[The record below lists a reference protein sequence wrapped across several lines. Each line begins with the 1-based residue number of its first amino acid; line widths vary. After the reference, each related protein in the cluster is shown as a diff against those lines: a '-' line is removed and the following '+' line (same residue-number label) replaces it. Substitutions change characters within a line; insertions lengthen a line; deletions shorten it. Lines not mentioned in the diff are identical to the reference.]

1 MADNLAWLDNLIAN
15 DKPAVK
21 DTNIAGTNEATKP
34 AIAQPAVTKPAEV
47 TAPKSSDVA
56 APKSSD
62 SKLDWLDNLIANDT
76 KVQQTPATT
85 NTAPTTKQ
93 PEVNL
98 DGMTEAP
105 PPPGGYKDPNA
116 PQPKKEKTFF
126 ESARDFVANASDV
139 FAYPVKKFSNDPVKF
154 ISDGVAGVADVAMD
168 LPATAKYLADI
179 YLANVG
185 MPTAAIVNNL
195 LSKTGLVD
203 DHSKEIKE
211 DIKTIQAN
219 IKKYDERHD
228 TLGKYGNADAIENII
243 LISIPLMRSYKSAIA
258 LEATLGAVTGIKEN
272 ALDPNHKGPITDS
285 MYVDAALGGAVGAI
299 GTFAINRLAAKL
311 GENAIPKGMDKDVF
325 NWMLSKKLS
334 PEQAADILKDVPKNE
349 QAYRAAMALGDT
361 GKGVMKQAVYSDNL
375 SNQLNILARE
385 RANDIAK
392 VGNTLN
398 ADEHLAVAGENFKKI
413 SELINTYD
421 LPMDMTET
429 FKGIK
434 NIRDV
439 NGITASP
446 AINELNAIRNQW
458 TTNGKDVQLADVL
471 EVRKKVNALIRDAD
485 GADKSTLNEVKTA
498 IDKTIDG
505 SSKVPDTVKN
515 ALNKANLDYATAVKN
530 KELAEIVN
538 KNIDSHGLM
547 DYKKYMK
554 DLEESGIKTEQAK
567 ATAKLAE
574 EYAEKYKNDKMFIGS
589 KGSDRWRSV
598 MGLLGLASTYAQQA
612 VIRWG
617 EYGLNNKVQ
626 AKVTKYL
633 KNSKT
638 MYEALS
644 KITTDYKIPEEIRTK
659 FEAEMHKID
668 KSELGPIEKGIA
680 RQGLAKAKAEGEN
693 LSKELER
700 IKLQVNKANTEV
712 LSKELALERAQQRNI
727 TGKALKLLE
736 QKLENSKDA
745 HAILYKDL
753 LRIEDRIGKNA
764 DTQANYRKLSE

>member
-1 MADNLAWLDNLIAN
+1 MADNLA
-15 DKPAVK
+15 
-21 DTNIAGTNEATKP
+21 
-34 AIAQPAVTKPAEV
+34 
-47 TAPKSSDVA
+47 
-56 APKSSD
+56 
-62 SKLDWLDNLIANDT
+62 WLDNLIANDT

-126 ESARDFVANASDV
+126 EGVRDFVAGASDV
-139 FAYPVKKFSNDPVKF
+139 FAYPVKKFSQDPVKF
-154 ISDGVAGVADVAMD
+154 VSDGISGAADVAMD
-168 LPATAKYLADI
+168 LPATAKYVANI
-179 YLANVG
+179 YQANIG

-219 IKKYDERHD
+219 IKKYDERHN
-228 TLGKYGNADAIENII
+228 TLGKYGNADAVENI
-243 LISIPLMRSYKSAIA
+243 LLTSIPLMRSYKSAIA
-258 LEATLGAVTGIKEN
+258 LEATLGAMMGVKEN

-311 GENAIPKGMDKDVF
+311 GENAIPEGMDKDVF

-361 GKGVMKQAVYSDNL
+361 GKGVMKQAAYSDNL
-375 SNQLNILARE
+375 SNQLNMLARE

-398 ADEHLAVAGENFKKI
+398 ADEHLAVAGKNFDEI
-413 SELINTYD
+413 SKLINTYD
-421 LPMDMTET
+421 LPINMKET
-429 FKGIK
+429 FKGIR
-434 NIRDV
+434 NIADV
-439 NGITASP
+439 KGETASP
-446 AINELNAIRNQW
+446 AMNELARIRKQW
-458 TTNGKDVQLADVL
+458 TENGEDVQLADVL
-471 EVRKKVNALIRDAD
+471 EVRKKVNALMRDAD
-485 GADKSTLNEVKTA
+485 GADKVKLNEVKDA
-498 IDKTIDG
+498 IDNTIA
-505 SSKVPDTVKN
+505 SSKVPEAVKN
-515 ALNKANLDYATAVKN
+515 AFNKANLDYATAVKN

-554 DLEESGIKTEQAK
+554 DLEESGIKTEQAR

-574 EYAEKYKNDKMFIGS
+574 EYANKYKNDKMFIGS

-644 KITTDYKIPEEIRTK
+644 KITTDYKIPEEIRGK
-659 FEAEMHKID
+659 FEAEMLKID
-668 KSELGPIEKGIA
+668 KSELSPIEKGIA
-680 RQGLAKAKAEGEN
+680 RQDLAKAKIEGEN
-693 LSKELER
+693 LSRELEKINLR
-700 IKLQVNKANTEV
+700 VNKAKTQV
-712 LSKELALERAQQRNI
+712 LSDKIALDNAKVKNVTDDRLELLKQR
-727 TGKALKLLE
+727 LK
-736 QKLENSKDA
+736 NSEDA
-745 HAILYKDL
+745 YNMLYKDR
-753 LRIEDRIGKNA
+753 LRIESRIGKNA

>member
-15 DKPAVK
+15 DKPSVK

-34 AIAQPAVTKPAEV
+34 AIAQPAVTKPAATTNNE
-47 TAPKSSDVA
+47 VA
-56 APKSSD
+56 APKSND
-62 SKLDWLDNLIANDT
+62 SQLGWLDNLIANDT
-76 KVQQTPATT
+76 KVQQTPD
-85 NTAPTTKQ
+85 TAPTTKQ

-126 ESARDFVANASDV
+126 EGVRDFVAGASDV
-139 FAYPVKKFSNDPVKF
+139 FAYPVKKFSQDPVKF
-154 ISDGVAGVADVAMD
+154 VSDGIAGAADVAMD
-168 LPATAKYLADI
+168 LPATARYVADI
-179 YLANVG
+179 YQANIG

-203 DHSKEIKE
+203 DHSKEIKD

-219 IKKYDERHD
+219 IKKYDERHN
-228 TLGKYGNADAIENII
+228 TLGKYGNADAVENI
-243 LISIPLMRSYKSAIA
+243 LLTSIPLMRSYKSAIA
-258 LEATLGAVTGIKEN
+258 LEATLGAMMGVKEN

-285 MYVDAALGGAVGAI
+285 MYVDAAVGGAVGAM

-311 GENAIPKGMDKDVF
+311 GENAIPEGMDKDVF
-325 NWMLSKKLS
+325 NWMLSKKLT

-361 GKGVMKQAVYSDNL
+361 GKGVLKQAVHSDNL
-375 SNQLNILARE
+375 SNQLNMLARE

-421 LPMDMTET
+421 LPIDMTET

-644 KITTDYKIPEEIRTK
+644 KITTDYKIPEEIRGK
-659 FEAEMHKID
+659 FEAEMLKID
-668 KSELGPIEKGIA
+668 KSELSPIEKGIA
-680 RQGLAKAKAEGEN
+680 RQDLAKAKSEGEN
-693 LSKELER
+693 LSRELER
-700 IKLQVNKANTEV
+700 INLRVNKAKTQV
-712 LSKELALERAQQRNI
+712 LSDKIALDDAKDKGVTGPRLEL
-727 TGKALKLLE
+727 LK
-736 QKLENSKDA
+736 QKLQNSEDA
-745 HAILYKDL
+745 HAILYKDS
-753 LRIEDRIGKNA
+753 LRIESSIGKNA
-764 DTQANYRKLSE
+764 DTQAHYRKLSE

>member
-21 DTNIAGTNEATKP
+21 DTNIAGANEATP
-34 AIAQPAVTKPAEV
+34 AIAQPAVTKQATTKPTE
-47 TAPKSSDVA
+47 A

-62 SKLDWLDNLIANDT
+62 SQLGWLDNLIANDT

-126 ESARDFVANASDV
+126 EGVRDFVAGASDV
-139 FAYPVKKFSNDPVKF
+139 FAYPVKKFSQDPVKF
-154 ISDGVAGVADVAMD
+154 VSDGISGAADVAMD
-168 LPATAKYLADI
+168 LPATAKYVANI
-179 YLANVG
+179 YQANIG

-219 IKKYDERHD
+219 IKKYDERHN
-228 TLGKYGNADAIENII
+228 TLGKYGNADAVENI
-243 LISIPLMRSYKSAIA
+243 LLTSIPLMRSYKSAIA
-258 LEATLGAVTGIKEN
+258 LEATLGAMMGVKEN

-311 GENAIPKGMDKDVF
+311 GENAIPEGMDKDVF

-361 GKGVMKQAVYSDNL
+361 GKGAIKQAAYSDKL

-398 ADEHLAVAGENFKKI
+398 ADEHLAVAGKNFDEI
-413 SELINTYD
+413 SKLINTYD
-421 LPMDMTET
+421 LPMDMTKT
-429 FKGIK
+429 FKGIR
-434 NIRDV
+434 NIADV
-439 NGITASP
+439 KGETASP
-446 AINELNAIRNQW
+446 AMNELARIRKQW
-458 TTNGKDVQLADVL
+458 TENGEDVQLADVL
-471 EVRKKVNALIRDAD
+471 EVRKKVNALMRDAD
-485 GADKSTLNEVKTA
+485 GADKVKLNEVKDA
-498 IDKTIDG
+498 IDNTIA
-505 SSKVPDTVKN
+505 SSKVPEAVKN
-515 ALNKANLDYATAVKN
+515 AFNKANLDYATAVKN

-554 DLEESGIKTEQAK
+554 DLEESGIKTEQAR

-574 EYAEKYKNDKMFIGS
+574 EYANKYKNDKMFIGS

-644 KITTDYKIPEEIRTK
+644 KITTDYKIPEEIRGK
-659 FEAEMHKID
+659 FEAEMLKID
-668 KSELGPIEKGIA
+668 KSELSPIEKGIA
-680 RQGLAKAKAEGEN
+680 RQDLAKAKIEGEN
-693 LSKELER
+693 LSRELEKINLR
-700 IKLQVNKANTEV
+700 VNKAKTQV
-712 LSKELALERAQQRNI
+712 LSDKIALDAAKVKKVTDDRLELLKQR
-727 TGKALKLLE
+727 LK
-736 QKLENSKDA
+736 NSEDA
-745 HAILYKDL
+745 YNMLYKDR
-753 LRIEDRIGKNA
+753 LRIESRIGKNA

>member
-15 DKPAVK
+15 DKPIEKAPK
-21 DTNIAGTNEATKP
+21 IDNTAGTNEVTS
-34 AIAQPAVTKPAEV
+34 PAVTQPVTEPAEV
-47 TAPKSSDVA
+47 TAPESSDT
-56 APKSSD
+56 
-62 SKLDWLDNLIANDT
+62 KLGWLDNLIANDT
-76 KVQQTPATT
+76 KVQQAP
-85 NTAPTTKQ
+85 NNPTATKQ

-126 ESARDFVANASDV
+126 EGVRDFVAGASDV
-139 FAYPVKKFSNDPVKF
+139 FAYPVKKFSQDPVKF
-154 ISDGVAGVADVAMD
+154 VSDGIAGAADVAMD
-168 LPATAKYLADI
+168 LPATARYVADI
-179 YLANVG
+179 YQANVG

-219 IKKYDERHD
+219 IKKYDERHN
-228 TLGKYGNADAIENII
+228 TLGAYGNADAVENI
-243 LISIPLMRSYKSAIA
+243 LLTSIPLMRSYKSAIA
-258 LEATLGAVTGIKEN
+258 LEASLGAMMGVKEN

-285 MYVDAALGGAVGAI
+285 MYVDAAVGGAVGAV

-311 GENAIPKGMDKDVF
+311 GENAIPEGMDKDVF

-375 SNQLNILARE
+375 SNQLNMLARE

-398 ADEHLAVAGENFKKI
+398 ADEHLAVAGKNFDEI
-413 SELINTYD
+413 SKLINTYD
-421 LPMDMTET
+421 LPMDMTKT
-429 FKGIK
+429 FQGIRFINDVEGNSASQAMK
-434 NIRDV
+434 ELASIRK
-439 NGITASP
+439 
-446 AINELNAIRNQW
+446 QW
-458 TTNGKDVQLADVL
+458 TENGKDVQMADVL
-471 EVRKKVNALIRDAD
+471 EVRKKVNALMRDAD
-485 GADKSTLNEVKTA
+485 GADKVKLNEVKDA
-498 IDKTIDG
+498 IDNTIKT
-505 SSKVPDTVKN
+505 SEVPEAVKN
-515 ALNKANLDYATAVKN
+515 AFNKANLDYATAVKN

-554 DLEESGIKTEQAK
+554 DLEESGIKTEQAR

-574 EYAEKYKNDKMFIGS
+574 EYANKYKNDKMFVGS

-644 KITTDYKIPEEIRTK
+644 KITTDYKIPEEIRGK
-659 FEAEMHKID
+659 FEAEMLKID
-668 KSELGPIEKGIA
+668 KSELSPIDKGIA
-680 RQGLAKAKAEGEN
+680 RQDLAKAKAEGEN
-693 LSKELER
+693 LSRELER
-700 IKLQVNKANTEV
+700 INLRVNKAKTRV
-712 LSKELALERAQQRNI
+712 LSDKIALDSAKEKGVTGPRLE
-727 TGKALKLLE
+727 LLE
-736 QKLENSKDA
+736 QKLENSEDTYD
-745 HAILYKDL
+745 ILYKDR
-753 LRIEDRIGKNA
+753 LRINDRIGKNA

>member
-21 DTNIAGTNEATKP
+21 DTNTAGANEATP
-34 AIAQPAVTKPAEV
+34 AIAQPAVTKPATTKLME
-47 TAPKSSDVA
+47 A
-56 APKSSD
+56 APKSND
-62 SKLDWLDNLIANDT
+62 SQLGWLDNLIANDT
-76 KVQQTPATT
+76 KVQQAPATT
-85 NTAPTTKQ
+85 TATKQ

-168 LPATAKYLADI
+168 LPATAKYLANI
-179 YLANVG
+179 YQANVG

-195 LSKTGLVD
+195 LSKTGLVN

-219 IKKYDERHD
+219 IKKYDERHN
-228 TLGKYGNADAIENII
+228 TLGAYGNADAVENI
-243 LISIPLMRSYKSAIA
+243 LLTSIPLMRSYKSAIA
-258 LEATLGAVTGIKEN
+258 LEATLGAMMGVKEN

-285 MYVDAALGGAVGAI
+285 MYVDAAIGGAVGAI

-361 GKGVMKQAVYSDNL
+361 GKGAIKQAAYSDKL

-398 ADEHLAVAGENFKKI
+398 ADEHLAVAGKNFDEI
-413 SELINTYD
+413 SKLIKTYD
-421 LPMDMTET
+421 LPINMTDT
-429 FKGIK
+429 FKGIRFI
-434 NIRDV
+434 NDV
-439 NGITASP
+439 EGNSASP
-446 AINELNAIRNQW
+446 AMKELASIRKQW
-458 TTNGKDVQLADVL
+458 VTNGEDVQLADVL
-471 EVRKKVNALIRDAD
+471 EVRKKVNALMRDAD
-485 GADKSTLNEVKTA
+485 GADKIKLDEVKKA
-498 IDKTIDG
+498 IDNTIT
-505 SSKVPDTVKN
+505 SPANKVPEAVKN
-515 ALNKANLDYATAVKN
+515 AFNKANLDYATAVKN

-554 DLEESGIKTEQAK
+554 DLEESGIKTEQAR

-574 EYAEKYKNDKMFIGS
+574 EYANKYKNDKMFIGS

-644 KITTDYKIPEEIRTK
+644 KITTDYKIPEEIRGK
-659 FEAEMHKID
+659 FEAEMLKID
-668 KSELGPIEKGIA
+668 KSELSPIDKGIA
-680 RQGLAKAKAEGEN
+680 RQDLAKAKTEGEN
-693 LSKELER
+693 LSRELER
-700 IKLQVNKANTEV
+700 INLQVNKANTQV
-712 LSKELALERAQQRNI
+712 LANRLALKKAQAKGV
-727 TGKALKLLE
+727 TGDELELLE
-736 QKLENSKDA
+736 QRLENSEDA
-745 HAILYKDL
+745 YDMLYKDR

>member
-21 DTNIAGTNEATKP
+21 DTNIAGANEATP
-34 AIAQPAVTKPAEV
+34 AIAQPAVTKPAAPTNNEV
-47 TAPKSSDVA
+47 AT
-56 APKSSD
+56 PKSSD
-62 SKLDWLDNLIANDT
+62 SQLGWLDNLIANDT

-85 NTAPTTKQ
+85 TATTK

-126 ESARDFVANASDV
+126 ESARDFVAGASDV
-139 FAYPVKKFSNDPVKF
+139 FAYPVKKFSQDPVKF
-154 ISDGVAGVADVAMD
+154 VSDGIAGAADVAMD
-168 LPATAKYLADI
+168 LHGTARYVADI
-179 YLANVG
+179 YQANIG
-185 MPTAAIVNNL
+185 LPTAAIIDNL
-195 LSKTGLVD
+195 LAKTGLTK

-211 DIKTIQAN
+211 DIKTVQYY
-219 IKKYDERHD
+219 IKKYDERHN
-228 TLGKYGNADAIENII
+228 TLGAYGNADAVENI
-243 LISIPLMRSYKSAIA
+243 LLTAIPLMRSYKSAIA
-258 LEATLGAVTGIKEN
+258 LEATLGAMMGVKEN

-285 MYVDAALGGAVGAI
+285 MYVDAAVGGAVGAM

-311 GENAIPKGMDKDVF
+311 GENAIPEGMDKDVF

-375 SNQLNILARE
+375 SNQLNLLARE

-421 LPMDMTET
+421 LPINMTET
-429 FKGIK
+429 FKGIR
-434 NIRDV
+434 NIGDT
-439 NGITASP
+439 NGMTTSP
-446 AINELNAIRNQW
+446 AMTELARIRNQW
-458 TTNGKDVQLADVL
+458 TTNGKDVQMADVL
-471 EVRKKVNALIRDAD
+471 EVRKKVNALMRDAD
-485 GADKSTLNEVKTA
+485 GADKIKLNEVKDA
-498 IDKTIDG
+498 IDNTIKT
-505 SSKVPDTVKN
+505 SEVPEAVKN
-515 ALNKANLDYATAVKN
+515 AFNKANLDYATAVKN

-554 DLEESGIKTEQAK
+554 DLEESGIKTEQAR

-574 EYAEKYKNDKMFIGS
+574 EYANKYKNDKMFIGS

-644 KITTDYKIPEEIRTK
+644 KITTDYKIPEEIRGK
-659 FEAEMHKID
+659 FEAEMRKID
-668 KSELGPIEKGIA
+668 VSELSPIEKGIA
-680 RQGLAKAKAEGEN
+680 RQDLAKAKIEGEN
-693 LSKELER
+693 LSRELER
-700 IKLQVNKANTEV
+700 INLRVNKAKTQV
-712 LSKELALERAQQRNI
+712 LSDKIALDNAKDKGVTGPRLEL
-727 TGKALKLLE
+727 LK
-736 QKLENSKDA
+736 QKLQNSEDA
-745 HAILYKDL
+745 HAILYKDR
-753 LRIEDRIGKNA
+753 LRIESSIGKNA

>member
-21 DTNIAGTNEATKP
+21 DTNIAGANEATTP
-34 AIAQPAVTKPAEV
+34 AIAQPAVTKPATTKPTE
-47 TAPKSSDVA
+47 A
-56 APKSSD
+56 APKSND
-62 SKLDWLDNLIANDT
+62 SQLGWLDNLIANDT
-76 KVQQTPATT
+76 KVQQTP

-126 ESARDFVANASDV
+126 EGVRDFVAGASDV
-139 FAYPVKKFSNDPVKF
+139 FAYPVKKFSKDPVKF
-154 ISDGVAGVADVAMD
+154 VSDGIAGAADVAMD
-168 LPATAKYLADI
+168 LHGTARYVADI
-179 YLANVG
+179 YQANIG
-185 MPTAAIVNNL
+185 LPTAAIIDNL
-195 LSKTGLVD
+195 LAKTGLTK

-211 DIKTIQAN
+211 DIKTVQYY
-219 IKKYDERHD
+219 IKKYDERHN
-228 TLGKYGNADAIENII
+228 TLGKYGNADAVENI
-243 LISIPLMRSYKSAIA
+243 LLTAIPLMRSYKSAIA
-258 LEATLGAVTGIKEN
+258 LEATLGAVMGVKEN

-285 MYVDAALGGAVGAI
+285 MYVDAAVGGAVGAM

-311 GENAIPKGMDKDVF
+311 GENAIPEGMDKDVF
-325 NWMLSKKLS
+325 NWMLSKKLT

-361 GKGVMKQAVYSDNL
+361 GKGAIKQAAYSDKL

-421 LPMDMTET
+421 LPINMKET
-429 FKGIK
+429 FKGIR
-434 NIRDV
+434 NIADV
-439 NGITASP
+439 KGETASP
-446 AINELNAIRNQW
+446 AMNELARIRKQW
-458 TTNGKDVQLADVL
+458 TENGDDVQLADVL
-471 EVRKKVNALIRDAD
+471 EVRKKVNALMRDAD
-485 GADKSTLNEVKTA
+485 GADKVKLNEVKDA
-498 IDKTIDG
+498 IDNTIKT
-505 SSKVPDTVKN
+505 SEVPEAVKN
-515 ALNKANLDYATAVKN
+515 AFNKANLDYATAVKN

-554 DLEESGIKTEQAK
+554 DLEESGIKTEQAR

-644 KITTDYKIPEEIRTK
+644 KITTDYKIPEEIRGK
-659 FEAEMHKID
+659 FEAEMLKID
-668 KSELGPIEKGIA
+668 KSELSTIEKGIA
-680 RQGLAKAKAEGEN
+680 RQDLAKAKAEGEN
-693 LSKELER
+693 LSRELER
-700 IKLQVNKANTEV
+700 INLRVNKAKTQV
-712 LSKELALERAQQRNI
+712 LSDKIALDNAKVKKV
-727 TGKALKLLE
+727 TGKKLELLE
-736 QKLENSKDA
+736 QRLENSEDA
-745 HAILYKDL
+745 YDILYKDR

>member
-21 DTNIAGTNEATKP
+21 DTNIAGANEATP
-34 AIAQPAVTKPAEV
+34 AIAQPAVTKPATTKLIE
-47 TAPKSSDVA
+47 A
-56 APKSSD
+56 APKSND
-62 SKLDWLDNLIANDT
+62 SQLGWLDNLIANDT

-116 PQPKKEKTFF
+116 PAPKKEKTFF
-126 ESARDFVANASDV
+126 EGVRDFVAGASDV
-139 FAYPVKKFSNDPVKF
+139 FAYPLKKFSQDPVKF
-154 ISDGVAGVADVAMD
+154 VSDGISGAADVAMD
-168 LPATAKYLADI
+168 LHGTARYIADI
-179 YLANVG
+179 YQANIG
-185 MPTAAIVNNL
+185 LPTAAIVNNL

-203 DHSKEIKE
+203 NHSKEIKE

-219 IKKYDERHD
+219 IKKYDERHN
-228 TLGKYGNADAIENII
+228 TLGKYGNADAVENI
-243 LISIPLMRSYKSAIA
+243 LLTSIPLMRSYKSAIV
-258 LEATLGAVTGIKEN
+258 LEATLGAMMGVKEN

-285 MYVDAALGGAVGAI
+285 MYVDAAVGGAVGAV

-311 GENAIPKGMDKDVF
+311 GENAIPEGMDKDVF

-361 GKGVMKQAVYSDNL
+361 GKGAIKQAAYSDKL

-398 ADEHLAVAGENFKKI
+398 ADEHLAVAGKNFDDI
-413 SELINTYD
+413 SQLIKTYD
-421 LPMDMTET
+421 LPINMTET
-429 FKGIK
+429 FKGIR
-434 NIRDV
+434 NIGDT
-439 NGITASP
+439 NGMTTSP
-446 AINELNAIRNQW
+446 AMTELARIRNQW
-458 TTNGKDVQLADVL
+458 TTNGKDVQMADVL
-471 EVRKKVNALIRDAD
+471 EVRKKVNALMRDAD
-485 GADKSTLNEVKTA
+485 GADKIKLNEVKDA
-498 IDKTIDG
+498 IDATIK
-505 SSKVPDTVKN
+505 SSDKIPGTIKN
-515 ALNKANLDYATAVKN
+515 ALDKANLDYATAVKN
-530 KELAEIVN
+530 KELAEIVE

-554 DLEESGIKTEQAK
+554 DLEASGIKTEQAQ
-567 ATAKLAE
+567 ATAKLAK

-626 AKVTKYL
+626 AKITKYL

-644 KITTDYKIPEEIRTK
+644 KITTDYKIPEEIRGK
-659 FEAEMHKID
+659 FEAEMRKID
-668 KSELGPIEKGIA
+668 KSELSPIEKGIA
-680 RQGLAKAKAEGEN
+680 RQDLAKAKAEGEN
-693 LSKELER
+693 LSRELER
-700 IKLQVNKANTEV
+700 INLRVNKAKTQV
-712 LSKELALERAQQRNI
+712 LSDKIALDNAKEKGV
-727 TGKALKLLE
+727 TGKRLELLE
-736 QKLENSKDA
+736 QKLENSEDT
-745 HAILYKDL
+745 HALLYKDR
-753 LRIEDRIGKNA
+753 LRIESRISKNA

>member
-21 DTNIAGTNEATKP
+21 DTNTAGANEATKP
-34 AIAQPAVTKPAEV
+34 TIAQPAVTKPAAPTNNEV
-47 TAPKSSDVA
+47 TAPKSN
-56 APKSSD
+56 D
-62 SKLDWLDNLIANDT
+62 SQLGWLDNLIAADT

-85 NTAPTTKQ
+85 NTAPTKQ

-116 PQPKKEKTFF
+116 QQPKKEKTFF

-139 FAYPVKKFSNDPVKF
+139 FAYPVKKFSNDPIKF
-154 ISDGVAGVADVAMD
+154 VSDGISGVADVAMD
-168 LPATAKYLADI
+168 LPATAKYVANI
-179 YLANVG
+179 YQANIG

-228 TLGKYGNADAIENII
+228 TLGKYGNADAVENI
-243 LISIPLMRSYKSAIA
+243 LLTSIPLMRSYKSAIA
-258 LEATLGAVTGIKEN
+258 LEATLGAMMGVKEN

-285 MYVDAALGGAVGAI
+285 MYVDAAVGGAVGAM

-375 SNQLNILARE
+375 SNKLNILARE

-498 IDKTIDG
+498 IDKTIEG

-554 DLEESGIKTEQAK
+554 DLEESGIKTEQAR

-574 EYAEKYKNDKMFIGS
+574 EYANKYKNDKMFIGS

-668 KSELGPIEKGIA
+668 KSELGPIDKGIA

-693 LSKELER
+693 LSRELER

-727 TGKALKLLE
+727 TGKALELLE

>member
-15 DKPAVK
+15 DKPVVK
-21 DTNIAGTNEATKP
+21 DTNIAGTNEATTP
-34 AIAQPAVTKPAEV
+34 AIAQPAVTKPATTKPAEV
-47 TAPKSSDVA
+47 TAPKSN
-56 APKSSD
+56 D
-62 SKLDWLDNLIANDT
+62 SQLGWLDNLIANDT

-116 PQPKKEKTFF
+116 SQPKKEKTFF

-154 ISDGVAGVADVAMD
+154 VSDGISGVVDVAMD
-168 LPATAKYLADI
+168 LPATAKYVANI
-179 YLANVG
+179 YQANVG

-228 TLGKYGNADAIENII
+228 TLGKYGNADAVENI
-243 LISIPLMRSYKSAIA
+243 LLTSIPLMRSYKSAIA
-258 LEATLGAVTGIKEN
+258 LEATLGAMMGVKEN

-285 MYVDAALGGAVGAI
+285 MYVDAAVGGAVGAV

-375 SNQLNILARE
+375 SNKLNILARE

-398 ADEHLAVAGENFKKI
+398 ADEHLAVAGKNFDDI
-413 SELINTYD
+413 SKLINTYD
-421 LPMDMTET
+421 LPINMTDT
-429 FKGIK
+429 FKGIRFI
-434 NIRDV
+434 NDV
-439 NGITASP
+439 EGNSASP
-446 AINELNAIRNQW
+446 AMKELASIRKQW
-458 TTNGKDVQLADVL
+458 TENGKDVQLADVL
-471 EVRKKVNALIRDAD
+471 EVRKKVNALMRDAD
-485 GADKSTLNEVKTA
+485 GADKIKLDEVKKA
-498 IDKTIDG
+498 IDNTIA
-505 SSKVPDTVKN
+505 SPANKVPEAVKN
-515 ALNKANLDYATAVKN
+515 AFNKANLDYATAVKN

-554 DLEESGIKTEQAK
+554 DLEESGIKTEQAR

-644 KITTDYKIPEEIRTK
+644 KITTDYKIPEEIRGK
-659 FEAEMHKID
+659 FEAEMLKID
-668 KSELGPIEKGIA
+668 KSELSPIEKGIA
-680 RQGLAKAKAEGEN
+680 RQDLAKAKIEGEN
-693 LSKELER
+693 LSRELER
-700 IKLQVNKANTEV
+700 INLRVNKAKTQV
-712 LSKELALERAQQRNI
+712 LSDKIALDNAKVKKVTDDRLELLKQR
-727 TGKALKLLE
+727 
-736 QKLENSKDA
+736 LENSEDA
-745 HAILYKDL
+745 YDILYKDR
-753 LRIEDRIGKNA
+753 LRIESRISKNA

>member
-21 DTNIAGTNEATKP
+21 DTNTAGANEATKP
-34 AIAQPAVTKPAEV
+34 DIAQPAVTKPATTKLME
-47 TAPKSSDVA
+47 A
-56 APKSSD
+56 APKSND
-62 SKLDWLDNLIANDT
+62 SQLGWLDNLIANDT
-76 KVQQTPATT
+76 KVQQTPDTAT
-85 NTAPTTKQ
+85 ATKQ

-105 PPPGGYKDPNA
+105 PPPGGYKDLNA

-126 ESARDFVANASDV
+126 EGVRDFVADVSDV
-139 FAYPVKKFSNDPVKF
+139 FAYPVKKFSKDPVKF
-154 ISDGVAGVADVAMD
+154 VSDGIAGAADVAMD
-168 LPATAKYLADI
+168 LHGTARYVADI
-179 YLANVG
+179 YLANIG

-219 IKKYDERHD
+219 IKKYDERHN
-228 TLGKYGNADAIENII
+228 TLGKYGNADTVENI
-243 LISIPLMRSYKSAIA
+243 LLTSIPLMRSYKSAIA
-258 LEATLGAVTGIKEN
+258 LEATLGAMLGVKEN

-285 MYVDAALGGAVGAI
+285 MYVDAAVGGAVGAV

-361 GKGVMKQAVYSDNL
+361 GKGVLKQAVHSDNL
-375 SNQLNILARE
+375 SNQLNMLARE

-421 LPMDMTET
+421 LPIDMTKT
-429 FKGIK
+429 FQGIK
-434 NIRDV
+434 HIRDV
-439 NGITASP
+439 NGMTASP
-446 AINELNAIRNQW
+446 AINELNAIREQW
-458 TTNGKDVQLADVL
+458 AKNGRDVQLADVL

-485 GADKSTLNEVKTA
+485 GFDKSKLDEVKKA
-498 IDKTIDG
+498 IDETIK
-505 SSKVPDTVKN
+505 SSDKIPGTIKN
-515 ALNKANLDYATAVKN
+515 ALDKANLDYATAVKN

-554 DLEESGIKTEQAK
+554 DLEESGIKTEQAQ

-574 EYAEKYKNDKMFIGS
+574 EYANKYKNDKMFIGS

-644 KITTDYKIPEEIRTK
+644 KITTDYKIPEEIRGK

-668 KSELGPIEKGIA
+668 KSELSPIEKGIA
-680 RQGLAKAKAEGEN
+680 RQALAKAKIEGEN
-693 LSKELER
+693 LSRELER
-700 IKLQVNKANTEV
+700 INLRVNKAKTQV
-712 LSKELALERAQQRNI
+712 LSDKIALDDAKVKKVTDDRLEL
-727 TGKALKLLE
+727 LK
-736 QKLENSKDA
+736 QKLQNSEDT
-745 HAILYKDL
+745 HALLYKDR

>member
-21 DTNIAGTNEATKP
+21 DTNIAGANEATP
-34 AIAQPAVTKPAEV
+34 AIAQPAVTKPATTKPTE
-47 TAPKSSDVA
+47 A
-56 APKSSD
+56 APKSND
-62 SKLDWLDNLIANDT
+62 SQLGWLDNLIANDT

-85 NTAPTTKQ
+85 DTVPTATKQ

-116 PQPKKEKTFF
+116 QQPKKEKTFF

-168 LPATAKYLADI
+168 LPATARYLADI
-179 YLANVG
+179 YQANVG

-243 LISIPLMRSYKSAIA
+243 LTSIPLMRSYKSAIA

-311 GENAIPKGMDKDVF
+311 GENAIPEGMDKDVF

-361 GKGVMKQAVYSDNL
+361 GKGAIKQAAYSDKL

-398 ADEHLAVAGENFKKI
+398 ADEHLAVAGKNFDEI
-413 SELINTYD
+413 SNLIKTYD
-421 LPMDMTET
+421 LPINMTET
-429 FKGIK
+429 FKGIRFI
-434 NIRDV
+434 NDV
-439 NGITASP
+439 EGKSSSP
-446 AINELNAIRNQW
+446 AINELNAIRKQW
-458 TTNGKDVQLADVL
+458 TTDGKDVQLADVL
-471 EVRKKVNALIRDAD
+471 EVRKKVNALMRDAD
-485 GADKSTLNEVKTA
+485 GADKVKLNEVKDA
-498 IDKTIDG
+498 IDNTIKT
-505 SSKVPDTVKN
+505 SEVPEAVKN
-515 ALNKANLDYATAVKN
+515 AFNKANLDYATAVKN

-554 DLEESGIKTEQAK
+554 DLEESGIKTEQAR

-598 MGLLGLASTYAQQA
+598 MGLLGLASTYVQQA

-644 KITTDYKIPEEIRTK
+644 KITTDYKIPEEIRGK
-659 FEAEMHKID
+659 FEAEMRKID
-668 KSELGPIEKGIA
+668 KSELSPIEKGIA
-680 RQGLAKAKAEGEN
+680 RQDLAKAKIEGEN
-693 LSKELER
+693 LSRELER
-700 IKLQVNKANTEV
+700 INLQVNKAKTQV
-712 LSKELALERAQQRNI
+712 LSNKIALDNAKEKSI
-727 TGKALKLLE
+727 TGDKLELLK
-736 QKLENSKDA
+736 QRLENSEDA
-745 HAILYKDL
+745 YNMLYKDR
-753 LRIEDRIGKNA
+753 LRIESRIGKNA

>member
-15 DKPAVK
+15 DKPASNTAGIKTAVPNEVVAP
-21 DTNIAGTNEATKP
+21 TNNETTTPKL
-34 AIAQPAVTKPAEV
+34 AEV
-47 TAPKSSDVA
+47 TAPKDT
-56 APKSSD
+56 
-62 SKLDWLDNLIANDT
+62 KLDWLDNLIANDT
-76 KVQQTPATT
+76 KVQQAPATT
-85 NTAPTTKQ
+85 MATKQ

-126 ESARDFVANASDV
+126 ESARDFVAGASEA
-139 FAYPVKKFSNDPVKF
+139 FAYPLKKFSNDPVKF
-154 ISDGVAGVADVAMD
+154 VSDGISGVADVAMD
-168 LPATAKYLADI
+168 LPATAKYVANI
-179 YLANVG
+179 YQANIG

-228 TLGKYGNADAIENII
+228 TLGKYGNADAVENI
-243 LISIPLMRSYKSAIA
+243 LLTSIPLMRSYKSAIA
-258 LEATLGAVTGIKEN
+258 LEATLGAMMGVKEN

-285 MYVDAALGGAVGAI
+285 MYVDAAVGGAVGAV

-361 GKGVMKQAVYSDNL
+361 GKGAIKQAAYSDKL

-398 ADEHLAVAGENFKKI
+398 ADEHLAVAGKNFDDI
-413 SELINTYD
+413 SNLIKTYD
-421 LPMDMTET
+421 LPMDMTDT
-429 FKGIK
+429 FKGIR

-439 NGITASP
+439 DGMSASP
-446 AINELNAIRNQW
+446 AMNELNAIRKQW
-458 TTNGKDVQLADVL
+458 TENGGDVQMADVL

-485 GADKSTLNEVKTA
+485 GADKIKLNEVKDA
-498 IDKTIDG
+498 IDNKIAAADTI
-505 SSKVPDTVKN
+505 PTEVKN

-554 DLEESGIKTEQAK
+554 DLEESGIKTEQAR

-574 EYAEKYKNDKMFIGS
+574 EYANKYKNDKMFIGS

-644 KITTDYKIPEEIRTK
+644 KITTDYKIPEEIRGK

-668 KSELGPIEKGIA
+668 VSELSPIEKGIA
-680 RQGLAKAKAEGEN
+680 RQDLAKAKIEGEN
-693 LSKELER
+693 LNRELER
-700 IKLQVNKANTEV
+700 INLQVKKANTQV
-712 LSKELALERAQQRNI
+712 LANRIALDKAQKKGVNGDELE
-727 TGKALKLLE
+727 LLE
-736 QKLENSKDA
+736 QRLENSEDA
-745 HAILYKDL
+745 YDILYKDR
-753 LRIEDRIGKNA
+753 LRIESRIGKNA
-764 DTQANYRKLSE
+764 DTQAHYRKLSE

>member
-21 DTNIAGTNEATKP
+21 DTNIAGTNEATTP
-34 AIAQPAVTKPAEV
+34 AIAQPAVTRPAVTKPAEV
-47 TAPKSSDVA
+47 TAPKSN
-56 APKSSD
+56 D
-62 SKLDWLDNLIANDT
+62 SQLGWLDNLIANDT

-85 NTAPTTKQ
+85 TAPTKR

-105 PPPGGYKDPNA
+105 PPQGGYKDPNA

-154 ISDGVAGVADVAMD
+154 VTDGIAGVADVAMD
-168 LPATAKYLADI
+168 LPATAKYVANI
-179 YLANVG
+179 YQANIG

-219 IKKYDERHD
+219 IKKYDERHN
-228 TLGKYGNADAIENII
+228 TLGKYGNADAVENI
-243 LISIPLMRSYKSAIA
+243 LLTSIPLMRSYKSAIA
-258 LEATLGAVTGIKEN
+258 LEATLGAMMGVKEN

-285 MYVDAALGGAVGAI
+285 MYVDAAVGGAVGAM

-311 GENAIPKGMDKDVF
+311 GENAIPEGMDKDVF

-375 SNQLNILARE
+375 SNKLNILARE

-398 ADEHLAVAGENFKKI
+398 ADEHLAVAGKNFDDI
-413 SELINTYD
+413 SNLIKTYD
-421 LPMDMTET
+421 LPINMTET
-429 FKGIK
+429 FKGIRLINDVEGNSASQAMK
-434 NIRDV
+434 ELASIRK
-439 NGITASP
+439 
-446 AINELNAIRNQW
+446 QW
-458 TTNGKDVQLADVL
+458 TENGKDVQMADVL
-471 EVRKKVNALIRDAD
+471 EVRKKVNALMRDAD
-485 GADKSTLNEVKTA
+485 GADKVKLNEVKEA
-498 IDKTIDG
+498 IDNTIKT
-505 SSKVPDTVKN
+505 SEVPEAVKN
-515 ALNKANLDYATAVKN
+515 AFNKANLDYATAVKN

-538 KNIDSHGLM
+538 KNIDSHGLI

-574 EYAEKYKNDKMFIGS
+574 EYANKYKNDKMFIGS

-644 KITTDYKIPEEIRTK
+644 KITTDYKIPEEIRGK
-659 FEAEMHKID
+659 FEAEMRKID
-668 KSELGPIEKGIA
+668 KSELSPIEKGIA
-680 RQGLAKAKAEGEN
+680 RQDLAKAKIEGEN
-693 LSKELER
+693 LSRELER
-700 IKLQVNKANTEV
+700 INLRVNKAKTQV
-712 LSKELALERAQQRNI
+712 LSDKIALDNAKVKKVTDDRLELLKQR
-727 TGKALKLLE
+727 
-736 QKLENSKDA
+736 LENSEDA
-745 HAILYKDL
+745 YDMLYKDR

>member
-21 DTNIAGTNEATKP
+21 DTNIAGANEATS
-34 AIAQPAVTKPAEV
+34 PAVNPT
-47 TAPKSSDVA
+47 TPKNVEGT

-76 KVQQTPATT
+76 KVQQAPATS
-85 NTAPTTKQ
+85 TATKQ

-126 ESARDFVANASDV
+126 ESARDFVADASDA
-139 FAYPVKKFSNDPVKF
+139 FAYPLKKFSQDPVKF
-154 ISDGVAGVADVAMD
+154 VSDGISGAADVAMD
-168 LPATAKYLADI
+168 LPATARYVADI
-179 YLANVG
+179 YQANVG

-228 TLGKYGNADAIENII
+228 TLGKYGNADAIENI
-243 LISIPLMRSYKSAIA
+243 LLTSIPLMRSYKSAIA
-258 LEATLGAVTGIKEN
+258 LEAALGAVTGVKEN

-285 MYVDAALGGAVGAI
+285 MYVDAAVGGAVGAM

-361 GKGVMKQAVYSDNL
+361 GKGAIKQAAYSDKL

-398 ADEHLAVAGENFKKI
+398 ADEHLAVAGKNFDDI
-413 SELINTYD
+413 SNLIKTYD
-421 LPMDMTET
+421 LPMDMTKT
-429 FKGIK
+429 FQGIRFI
-434 NIRDV
+434 NDV
-439 NGITASP
+439 DGVTSSP
-446 AINELNAIRNQW
+446 AMNELARIRKQW
-458 TTNGKDVQLADVL
+458 TENGGDVQMADVL
-471 EVRKKVNALIRDAD
+471 EVRKKVNALMRDAD
-485 GADKSTLNEVKTA
+485 GADKIKLNEVKDA
-498 IDKTIDG
+498 IDNTIKT
-505 SSKVPDTVKN
+505 SKVPGEIKN

-554 DLEESGIKTEQAK
+554 DLEESGIKTEQAR

-574 EYAEKYKNDKMFIGS
+574 EYANKYKNDKMFIGS

-598 MGLLGLASTYAQQA
+598 MGLLGLASTYVQQA

-644 KITTDYKIPEEIRTK
+644 KITTDYKIPEEIRGK
-659 FEAEMHKID
+659 FEAEMRKID
-668 KSELGPIEKGIA
+668 VSELGPIEKGIA
-680 RQGLAKAKAEGEN
+680 RQDLAKAKTEGEN
-693 LSKELER
+693 LSRELEK
-700 IKLQVNKANTEV
+700 INLQVNKANTQV
-712 LSKELALERAQQRNI
+712 LANRLALKKAQSKGVN
-727 TGKALKLLE
+727 GDELELLE
-736 QKLENSKDA
+736 QRLENSEDA
-745 HAILYKDL
+745 YDILYKDS
-753 LRIEDRIGKNA
+753 LRIESRIGKNA
-764 DTQANYRKLSE
+764 DTQAHYRKLSE

>member
-21 DTNIAGTNEATKP
+21 DTNIAGANEATPAIAQP
-34 AIAQPAVTKPAEV
+34 AIAQPAVTKPA
-47 TAPKSSDVA
+47 

-62 SKLDWLDNLIANDT
+62 SQLGWLDNLIANDT
-76 KVQQTPATT
+76 KVQQTP
-85 NTAPTTKQ
+85 NTAPTAKQ

-126 ESARDFVANASDV
+126 ESARDFVAGASDV
-139 FAYPVKKFSNDPVKF
+139 FAYPVKKFSQDPVKF
-154 ISDGVAGVADVAMD
+154 VSDGIAGAADVAMD
-168 LPATAKYLADI
+168 LHGTARYVADI
-179 YLANVG
+179 YQANIG
-185 MPTAAIVNNL
+185 LPTAAIIDNL
-195 LSKTGLVD
+195 LAKTGLTK

-211 DIKTIQAN
+211 DIKTVQYY
-219 IKKYDERHD
+219 IKKYDERHN
-228 TLGKYGNADAIENII
+228 TLGAYGNADAVENI
-243 LISIPLMRSYKSAIA
+243 LLTSIPLMRSYKSAIA
-258 LEATLGAVTGIKEN
+258 LEATLGAIMGVKEN

-285 MYVDAALGGAVGAI
+285 MYVDAAVGGAVGAM

-311 GENAIPKGMDKDVF
+311 GENAIPEGMDKDVF

-375 SNQLNILARE
+375 SNKLNILARE

-398 ADEHLAVAGENFKKI
+398 ADEHLAVAGKNFDEI
-413 SELINTYD
+413 SKLINTYD
-421 LPMDMTET
+421 LPINMTET
-429 FKGIK
+429 FKGIRFI
-434 NIRDV
+434 NDV
-439 NGITASP
+439 EGKSSSQ
-446 AINELNAIRNQW
+446 AINELNAIRKQW
-458 TTNGKDVQLADVL
+458 TENGEDVQLADVL
-471 EVRKKVNALIRDAD
+471 EVRKKVNALMRDAD
-485 GADKSTLNEVKTA
+485 GADKVKLDEVKAA
-498 IDKTIDG
+498 IDKTIA
-505 SSKVPDTVKN
+505 SSKVPEAVKN
-515 ALNKANLDYATAVKN
+515 AFNKANLDYATAVKN

-554 DLEESGIKTEQAK
+554 DLEESGIKTEQAR

-574 EYAEKYKNDKMFIGS
+574 EYANKYKNDKMFIGS

-644 KITTDYKIPEEIRTK
+644 KITTDYKIPEEIRGK
-659 FEAEMHKID
+659 FEAEMLKID
-668 KSELGPIEKGIA
+668 KSELSPIEKGIA
-680 RQGLAKAKAEGEN
+680 RQDLAKAKIEGEKLN
-693 LSKELER
+693 QELER
-700 IKLQVNKANTEV
+700 INLRVNKAKTQV
-712 LSKELALERAQQRNI
+712 LSDKIALDDAKDKGVTGPRLEL
-727 TGKALKLLE
+727 LK
-736 QKLENSKDA
+736 QKLQNSEDA
-745 HAILYKDL
+745 HALLYKDS
-753 LRIEDRIGKNA
+753 LRIESRIGKNA

>member
-21 DTNIAGTNEATKP
+21 DTNTAGANEATTP
-34 AIAQPAVTKPAEV
+34 AIAQPAVTKPATTKPTE
-47 TAPKSSDVA
+47 A
-56 APKSSD
+56 APTNND

-85 NTAPTTKQ
+85 TATTK

-116 PQPKKEKTFF
+116 PQLKKEKTFF

-168 LPATAKYLADI
+168 LPATAKYLANI
-179 YLANVG
+179 YQANVG

-243 LISIPLMRSYKSAIA
+243 LTSIPLMRSYKSAIA

-311 GENAIPKGMDKDVF
+311 GENAIPEGMDKDVF

-361 GKGVMKQAVYSDNL
+361 GKGAIKQAAYSDKL

-398 ADEHLAVAGENFKKI
+398 ADEHLAVAGKNFDEI
-413 SELINTYD
+413 SNLIKTYD
-421 LPMDMTET
+421 LPVNMTET
-429 FKGIK
+429 FKGIRFI
-434 NIRDV
+434 NDIEG
-439 NGITASP
+439 NSASP
-446 AINELNAIRNQW
+446 AMKELASIRKQW
-458 TTNGKDVQLADVL
+458 VTNGEDVQLADVL
-471 EVRKKVNALIRDAD
+471 EVRKKVNALMRDAD
-485 GADKSTLNEVKTA
+485 GADKVKLDEVKKA
-498 IDKTIDG
+498 IDNTIA
-505 SSKVPDTVKN
+505 SPANKVPEAVKN
-515 ALNKANLDYATAVKN
+515 AFNKANQDYATAVNN

-554 DLEESGIKTEQAK
+554 DLEESGIKTEQAR

-574 EYAEKYKNDKMFIGS
+574 EYANKYKNDKMFIGS

-659 FEAEMHKID
+659 FEAEMFKID
-668 KSELGPIEKGIA
+668 KSELSPIEKGIA
-680 RQGLAKAKAEGEN
+680 RQDLAKAKTEGEN
-693 LSKELER
+693 LSRELER
-700 IKLQVNKANTEV
+700 INLQVNKAKTQV
-712 LSKELALERAQQRNI
+712 LSNKIALDDAKEKRI
-727 TGKALKLLE
+727 TGDKLELLK
-736 QKLENSKDA
+736 QRLENSEDA
-745 HAILYKDL
+745 YNMLYKDR
-753 LRIEDRIGKNA
+753 LRIESRIGKNA

>member
-15 DKPAVK
+15 DKPSVK
-21 DTNIAGTNEATKP
+21 DTNIAGTNEATTP
-34 AIAQPAVTKPAEV
+34 AIAQPAVTKPATTKLME
-47 TAPKSSDVA
+47 A
-56 APKSSD
+56 APKSND
-62 SKLDWLDNLIANDT
+62 SQLGWLDNLIANDT

-85 NTAPTTKQ
+85 NTAPTKQ

-105 PPPGGYKDPNA
+105 PPPGGYKDLNA

-126 ESARDFVANASDV
+126 ESARDFVDNASDV

-179 YLANVG
+179 YQANVG

-195 LSKTGLVD
+195 LSKTGLVN

-243 LISIPLMRSYKSAIA
+243 LTSIPLMRSYKSAIA

-285 MYVDAALGGAVGAI
+285 MYVDAALGGAVGAV

-361 GKGVMKQAVYSDNL
+361 GKGAIKQAAYSDKL

-398 ADEHLAVAGENFKKI
+398 ADEHLAVAGKNFDEI
-413 SELINTYD
+413 SKLINTYD
-421 LPMDMTET
+421 LPINMTDT
-429 FKGIK
+429 FKGIR

-439 NGITASP
+439 DGMSASP
-446 AINELNAIRNQW
+446 AMNELNAIRKQW
-458 TTNGKDVQLADVL
+458 TENGGDVQMADVL

-485 GADKSTLNEVKTA
+485 GADKIKLNEVKDA
-498 IDKTIDG
+498 IDNKIAAADTI
-505 SSKVPDTVKN
+505 PIEVKN
-515 ALNKANLDYATAVKN
+515 AFNKANLDYATAVKN

-554 DLEESGIKTEQAK
+554 DLEESGIKTEQAR

-644 KITTDYKIPEEIRTK
+644 KITTDYKIPEEIRGK
-659 FEAEMHKID
+659 FEAEMLKID
-668 KSELGPIEKGIA
+668 KSELSPIEKGIA
-680 RQGLAKAKAEGEN
+680 RQDLAKARTEGEN
-693 LSKELER
+693 LSRELEK
-700 IKLQVNKANTEV
+700 INLQVNKANTQV
-712 LSKELALERAQQRNI
+712 LANRLALKKAQSKGVN
-727 TGKALKLLE
+727 GDELELLE
-736 QKLENSKDA
+736 QRLENSEDA
-745 HAILYKDL
+745 YDILYKDR
-753 LRIEDRIGKNA
+753 LRIESRIGKNA
-764 DTQANYRKLSE
+764 DTQAHYRKLSE

>member
-21 DTNIAGTNEATKP
+21 DTNIAGANEATP
-34 AIAQPAVTKPAEV
+34 AIAQPDVAKPATTKLME
-47 TAPKSSDVA
+47 A
-56 APKSSD
+56 APKSND
-62 SKLDWLDNLIANDT
+62 SQLGWLDNLIANDT

-168 LPATAKYLADI
+168 LPATAKYVANI
-179 YLANVG
+179 YQANVG

-228 TLGKYGNADAIENII
+228 TLGKYGNADAVENI
-243 LISIPLMRSYKSAIA
+243 LLTSIPLMRSYKSAIA
-258 LEATLGAVTGIKEN
+258 LEATLGAMMGVKEN

-285 MYVDAALGGAVGAI
+285 MYVDAAVGGAVGAM

-375 SNQLNILARE
+375 SNKLNILARE

-498 IDKTIDG
+498 IDKTIEG

-693 LSKELER
+693 LSRELER

-727 TGKALKLLE
+727 TGKALELLE

-753 LRIEDRIGKNA
+753 LRIEDRIGKNV

>member
-21 DTNIAGTNEATKP
+21 DTNVAGANEANP
-34 AIAQPAVTKPAEV
+34 AIAQPAVTKPA
-47 TAPKSSDVA
+47 APKSSDVA

-76 KVQQTPATT
+76 KVQQTPATS
-85 NTAPTTKQ
+85 TATKQ

-105 PPPGGYKDPNA
+105 PPPGGYKDPNS

-126 ESARDFVANASDV
+126 EGVRDFVAGASDV
-139 FAYPVKKFSNDPVKF
+139 FAYPVKKFSQDPVKF
-154 ISDGVAGVADVAMD
+154 VSDGIAGAADVAMD
-168 LPATAKYLADI
+168 LPATAKYVADI
-179 YLANVG
+179 YQANIG

-195 LSKTGLVD
+195 LSKTGLVN

-228 TLGKYGNADAIENII
+228 TLGKYGNADAVENI
-243 LISIPLMRSYKSAIA
+243 LLTSIPLMRSYKSAIA
-258 LEATLGAVTGIKEN
+258 LEATLGAMMGVKEN

-285 MYVDAALGGAVGAI
+285 MYVDAAVGGAVGAM

-361 GKGVMKQAVYSDNL
+361 GKGAIKQAAYSDKL

-398 ADEHLAVAGENFKKI
+398 ADEHLAVAGKNFDEI
-413 SELINTYD
+413 SKLINTYD

-498 IDKTIDG
+498 IDKTIEG

-644 KITTDYKIPEEIRTK
+644 KITTDYKIPEEIRGK

-693 LSKELER
+693 LSRELER

-727 TGKALKLLE
+727 TGKALELLE

>member
-21 DTNIAGTNEATKP
+21 DTNIAGANEATTP
-34 AIAQPAVTKPAEV
+34 AIAQPAVTKPA
-47 TAPKSSDVA
+47 APTNNEVA
-56 APKSSD
+56 APKD
-62 SKLDWLDNLIANDT
+62 SQLGWLDNLIANDT
-76 KVQQTPATT
+76 KVQQAPSTT
-85 NTAPTTKQ
+85 TATKQ

-154 ISDGVAGVADVAMD
+154 VSDGVAGVADVAMD
-168 LPATAKYLADI
+168 LPATAKYVANI
-179 YLANVG
+179 YQANIG

-203 DHSKEIKE
+203 DYSKEIKE

-219 IKKYDERHD
+219 IKKYDERHN
-228 TLGKYGNADAIENII
+228 TLGKYGNADVVENI
-243 LISIPLMRSYKSAIA
+243 LLTSIPLMRSYKSAIA
-258 LEATLGAVTGIKEN
+258 LEATLGAMMGVKEN

-285 MYVDAALGGAVGAI
+285 MYVDAAIGGAVGAI

-311 GENAIPKGMDKDVF
+311 GENAIPEGMDKDVF

-361 GKGVMKQAVYSDNL
+361 GKGVLKQAIHSDNL

-421 LPMDMTET
+421 LPINMKET
-429 FKGIK
+429 FQGIK
-434 NIRDV
+434 HIRDV
-439 NGITASP
+439 NGPTASP
-446 AINELNAIRNQW
+446 AINELNAIRKQW
-458 TTNGKDVQLADVL
+458 VENGGDVQLADVL

-485 GADKSTLNEVKTA
+485 GFDKSKLEEVKKA
-498 IDKTIDG
+498 IDNTI
-505 SSKVPDTVKN
+505 SSSDKVPGTIKN
-515 ALNKANLDYATAVKN
+515 ALDKANLDYATAVKN

-598 MGLLGLASTYAQQA
+598 MGLLGLASTYVQQA

-644 KITTDYKIPEEIRTK
+644 KITTDYKIPEEIRGK
-659 FEAEMHKID
+659 FEAEMLKID
-668 KSELGPIEKGIA
+668 KSELSPIEKGIA
-680 RQGLAKAKAEGEN
+680 RQDLAKAKIEGEN
-693 LSKELER
+693 LSRELER
-700 IKLQVNKANTEV
+700 INLRVNKAKTQV
-712 LSKELALERAQQRNI
+712 LSDKIALDNAKVKKVTDDRLELLKQR
-727 TGKALKLLE
+727 
-736 QKLENSKDA
+736 LENSEDA
-745 HAILYKDL
+745 YNMLYKDR

>member
-15 DKPAVK
+15 DKPASNTAGIKTAVPNEVVAP
-21 DTNIAGTNEATKP
+21 TNNETTTP
-34 AIAQPAVTKPAEV
+34 KPAEI
-47 TAPKSSDVA
+47 TAPKDT
-56 APKSSD
+56 
-62 SKLDWLDNLIANDT
+62 KLDWLDNLIANDT
-76 KVQQTPATT
+76 KVQQEPATT
-85 NTAPTTKQ
+85 MATKQ

-126 ESARDFVANASDV
+126 ESARDFVADASEA
-139 FAYPVKKFSNDPVKF
+139 FAYPLKKFSNDPVKF
-154 ISDGVAGVADVAMD
+154 VSDGISGVADVAMD
-168 LPATAKYLADI
+168 LPATAKYVANI
-179 YLANVG
+179 YQANIG

-228 TLGKYGNADAIENII
+228 TLGKYGNADAVENI
-243 LISIPLMRSYKSAIA
+243 LLTSIPLMRSYKSAIA
-258 LEATLGAVTGIKEN
+258 LEATLGAMIGVKEN

-311 GENAIPKGMDKDVF
+311 GENAIPEGMDKDVF

-361 GKGVMKQAVYSDNL
+361 GKGAIKQAAYSDKL

-398 ADEHLAVAGENFKKI
+398 ADEHLAVAGKNFDEI
-413 SELINTYD
+413 SNLIKTYD
-421 LPMDMTET
+421 LPINMTET
-429 FKGIK
+429 FKGIRFI
-434 NIRDV
+434 NDV
-439 NGITASP
+439 EGKSSSP
-446 AINELNAIRNQW
+446 AINELNAIRKQW
-458 TTNGKDVQLADVL
+458 TTNGEDVQLADVL
-471 EVRKKVNALIRDAD
+471 EVRKKVNALMRDAD
-485 GADKSTLNEVKTA
+485 GADKIKLDEVKKA
-498 IDKTIDG
+498 IDNTIA
-505 SSKVPDTVKN
+505 SPANKVPEAVKN
-515 ALNKANLDYATAVKN
+515 AFNRANLDYATAVKN

-554 DLEESGIKTEQAK
+554 DLEESGIKTEQAR

-574 EYAEKYKNDKMFIGS
+574 EYANKYKNDKMFIGS

-644 KITTDYKIPEEIRTK
+644 KITTDYKIPEEIRGK
-659 FEAEMHKID
+659 FEAEMRKID
-668 KSELGPIEKGIA
+668 VSELGPIEKGIA
-680 RQGLAKAKAEGEN
+680 RQDLAKARTEGEN
-693 LSKELER
+693 LSRELER
-700 IKLQVNKANTEV
+700 INLQVNKANTQV
-712 LSKELALERAQQRNI
+712 LANRLALKKAQSKGVN
-727 TGKALKLLE
+727 GDELELLE
-736 QKLENSKDA
+736 QRLENSEDA
-745 HAILYKDL
+745 YDILYKDR
-753 LRIEDRIGKNA
+753 LRIESRIDKNA

>member
-21 DTNIAGTNEATKP
+21 DTNIAGANEATTP
-34 AIAQPAVTKPAEV
+34 AIAQPAVTKPV
-47 TAPKSSDVA
+47 APTNNEVA

-62 SKLDWLDNLIANDT
+62 TKLDWLDNLIANDT
-76 KVQQTPATT
+76 KVQQ
-85 NTAPTTKQ
+85 APTTTTATKQ

-126 ESARDFVANASDV
+126 EGVRDFIAGASDV
-139 FAYPVKKFSNDPVKF
+139 FAYPVKKFSQDPVKF
-154 ISDGVAGVADVAMD
+154 VSDGIAGAADVAMD
-168 LPATAKYLADI
+168 LHGTARYVADI
-179 YLANVG
+179 YQANIG
-185 MPTAAIVNNL
+185 LPTAAIIDNL
-195 LSKTGLVD
+195 LAKTGLTK

-211 DIKTIQAN
+211 DIKTVQYY
-219 IKKYDERHD
+219 IKKYDERHN
-228 TLGKYGNADAIENII
+228 TLGAYGNADAVENI
-243 LISIPLMRSYKSAIA
+243 LLTSIPLMRSYKSAIA
-258 LEATLGAVTGIKEN
+258 LEATLGAMMGVKEN

-285 MYVDAALGGAVGAI
+285 MYVDAAVGGAVGAM
-299 GTFAINRLAAKL
+299 GTFAINRLAGIL

-361 GKGVMKQAVYSDNL
+361 GKGVLKQAVHSDNL
-375 SNQLNILARE
+375 SNQLNMLARE

-398 ADEHLAVAGENFKKI
+398 ADEHLAVAGKNFDEI
-413 SELINTYD
+413 SKLINTYD
-421 LPMDMTET
+421 LPINMKET
-429 FKGIK
+429 FKGIR
-434 NIRDV
+434 NIADV
-439 NGITASP
+439 KGETASP
-446 AINELNAIRNQW
+446 AMNELARIRKQW
-458 TTNGKDVQLADVL
+458 TENGKDVQLADVL
-471 EVRKKVNALIRDAD
+471 EVRKKVNALMRDAD
-485 GADKSTLNEVKTA
+485 GADKIKLNEVKDA
-498 IDKTIDG
+498 IDNTIKT
-505 SSKVPDTVKN
+505 SEVPEAVKN
-515 ALNKANLDYATAVKN
+515 AFNKANLDYATAVKN

-554 DLEESGIKTEQAK
+554 DLEESGIKTEQAR

-644 KITTDYKIPEEIRTK
+644 KITTDYKIPEEIRGK
-659 FEAEMHKID
+659 FEAEMLKID
-668 KSELGPIEKGIA
+668 KSELSPIEKGIA
-680 RQGLAKAKAEGEN
+680 RQDLAKAKIEGEK
-693 LSKELER
+693 LTQELER
-700 IKLQVNKANTEV
+700 INLRVNKAKTQV
-712 LSKELALERAQQRNI
+712 LSDKIALDDAKDKGVTGPRLEL
-727 TGKALKLLE
+727 LK
-736 QKLENSKDA
+736 QKLQNSEDA
-745 HAILYKDL
+745 HALLYKDS
-753 LRIEDRIGKNA
+753 LRIESRIGKNA

>member
-21 DTNIAGTNEATKP
+21 DTNIAGANEATP
-34 AIAQPAVTKPAEV
+34 AIAQPAVTKPATTKLMEAAPTNKEV
-47 TAPKSSDVA
+47 STPKSN
-56 APKSSD
+56 D
-62 SKLDWLDNLIANDT
+62 SQLDWLDNLIANDT
-76 KVQQTPATT
+76 KVQQTPAT
-85 NTAPTTKQ
+85 TTKQ

-179 YLANVG
+179 YQANVG

-219 IKKYDERHD
+219 IKKYDERHN

-243 LISIPLMRSYKSAIA
+243 LTSIPLMRSYKSAIA

-285 MYVDAALGGAVGAI
+285 MYVDAALGGAVGAV

-311 GENAIPKGMDKDVF
+311 GENAIPEGMDKDVF

-361 GKGVMKQAVYSDNL
+361 GKGAIKQAAYSDKL

-398 ADEHLAVAGENFKKI
+398 ADEHLAVAGKNFDEI
-413 SELINTYD
+413 SNLIKTYD
-421 LPMDMTET
+421 LPMDMTKT
-429 FKGIK
+429 FQGIR

-439 NGITASP
+439 EGMSASP
-446 AINELNAIRNQW
+446 AMNELNAIRKQW
-458 TTNGKDVQLADVL
+458 TENGGDVQMADVL

-485 GADKSTLNEVKTA
+485 GADKIKLNEVKDA
-498 IDKTIDG
+498 IDNTIKT
-505 SSKVPDTVKN
+505 SKVPGEIKN
-515 ALNKANLDYATAVKN
+515 ALDKANLDYATAVKN

-554 DLEESGIKTEQAK
+554 DLEESGIKTEQAR

-574 EYAEKYKNDKMFIGS
+574 EYANKYKNDKMFIGS

-644 KITTDYKIPEEIRTK
+644 KITTDYKIPEEIRGK
-659 FEAEMHKID
+659 FEAEMRKID
-668 KSELGPIEKGIA
+668 VSELSPIEKGIA
-680 RQGLAKAKAEGEN
+680 RQDLAKAKTEGEN
-693 LSKELER
+693 LSRELER
-700 IKLQVNKANTEV
+700 INLQVNKANTQV
-712 LSKELALERAQQRNI
+712 LANRLALKKAQSKGVNEDE
-727 TGKALKLLE
+727 LELLE
-736 QKLENSKDA
+736 QRLENSEDA
-745 HAILYKDL
+745 YAILYKDR
-753 LRIEDRIGKNA
+753 LRIESRIGKNA
-764 DTQANYRKLSE
+764 DTQAHYRKLSE

>member
-21 DTNIAGTNEATKP
+21 DTNVAGANEATP
-34 AIAQPAVTKPAEV
+34 AIAQPAVTKPATTKLME
-47 TAPKSSDVA
+47 A
-56 APKSSD
+56 APKSND
-62 SKLDWLDNLIANDT
+62 SQLGWLDNLIANDT

-85 NTAPTTKQ
+85 NTAPTTTKQ

-126 ESARDFVANASDV
+126 ESARDFVADASEA
-139 FAYPVKKFSNDPVKF
+139 FAYPIKKFSNDPVKF
-154 ISDGVAGVADVAMD
+154 VSDGISGVADVAMD
-168 LPATAKYLADI
+168 LPATAKYVANI
-179 YLANVG
+179 YQANVG

-219 IKKYDERHD
+219 IKKYDERHN
-228 TLGKYGNADAIENII
+228 TLGAYGNADAVENI
-243 LISIPLMRSYKSAIA
+243 LLTSIPLMRSYKSAIA
-258 LEATLGAVTGIKEN
+258 LEATLGAMMGVKEN

-285 MYVDAALGGAVGAI
+285 MYVDAAVSGAVVAV

-361 GKGVMKQAVYSDNL
+361 GKGVMKQAVYSDSL
-375 SNQLNILARE
+375 SNKLNILARE

-398 ADEHLAVAGENFKKI
+398 ADEHLAVAGKNFDEI
-413 SELINTYD
+413 SKLINTYD
-421 LPMDMTET
+421 LPMDMTKT
-429 FKGIK
+429 FQGIRFINDVEGNSASQAMK
-434 NIRDV
+434 ELASIRK
-439 NGITASP
+439 
-446 AINELNAIRNQW
+446 QW
-458 TTNGKDVQLADVL
+458 TENGKDVQMADVL
-471 EVRKKVNALIRDAD
+471 EVRKKVNALMRDAD
-485 GADKSTLNEVKTA
+485 GADKVKLDEVKGA
-498 IDKTIDG
+498 IDNTIKT
-505 SSKVPDTVKN
+505 SKVPEAVKN
-515 ALNKANLDYATAVKN
+515 AFNRANLDYATAVKN

-554 DLEESGIKTEQAK
+554 DLEESGIKTEQAR

-644 KITTDYKIPEEIRTK
+644 KITTDYKIPEEIRGK
-659 FEAEMHKID
+659 FEAEMLKID
-668 KSELGPIEKGIA
+668 KSELSPIEKGIA
-680 RQGLAKAKAEGEN
+680 RQDLAKAKIEGEN
-693 LSKELER
+693 LSRELER
-700 IKLQVNKANTEV
+700 INLRVNKAKTQV
-712 LSKELALERAQQRNI
+712 LSDKIALDNAKVKKVTDDRLELLKQR
-727 TGKALKLLE
+727 
-736 QKLENSKDA
+736 LENSEDA
-745 HAILYKDL
+745 YNMLYKDR
-753 LRIEDRIGKNA
+753 LRIESRIGKNA

>member
-21 DTNIAGTNEATKP
+21 DTNTAGANEATTP
-34 AIAQPAVTKPAEV
+34 AIAQPAVTKPAA
-47 TAPKSSDVA
+47 APTNNEVA
-56 APKSSD
+56 APKSDD
-62 SKLDWLDNLIANDT
+62 SQLGWLDNLIANDT

-85 NTAPTTKQ
+85 TTKQ

-126 ESARDFVANASDV
+126 EGVRDFVAGASDV
-139 FAYPVKKFSNDPVKF
+139 FAYPVKKFSQDPVKF
-154 ISDGVAGVADVAMD
+154 VSDGIAGAADVAMD
-168 LPATAKYLADI
+168 LHGTARYIADI
-179 YLANVG
+179 YQANIG
-185 MPTAAIVNNL
+185 LPTAAIIDNL
-195 LSKTGLVD
+195 LAKTGLTK

-211 DIKTIQAN
+211 DIKTVQYY
-219 IKKYDERHD
+219 IKKYDERHN
-228 TLGKYGNADAIENII
+228 TLGAYGNADAVENI
-243 LISIPLMRSYKSAIA
+243 LLTSIPLMRSYKSAIA
-258 LEATLGAVTGIKEN
+258 LEATLGAMMGVKEN

-285 MYVDAALGGAVGAI
+285 MYVDAALGGAVGAV

-361 GKGVMKQAVYSDNL
+361 GKGAIKQAAYSDKL

-398 ADEHLAVAGENFKKI
+398 ADEHLAVAGKNFDEI
-413 SELINTYD
+413 SKLINTYD
-421 LPMDMTET
+421 LPINMKET
-429 FKGIK
+429 FKGIR
-434 NIRDV
+434 NIADV
-439 NGITASP
+439 KGETASP
-446 AINELNAIRNQW
+446 AMNELARIRKQW
-458 TTNGKDVQLADVL
+458 TENGDDVQLADVL
-471 EVRKKVNALIRDAD
+471 EVRKKVNALMRDAD
-485 GADKSTLNEVKTA
+485 GADKVKLDEVKQA
-498 IDKTIDG
+498 IDNTIKT
-505 SSKVPDTVKN
+505 SKVPEAVKN
-515 ALNKANLDYATAVKN
+515 AFNKANLDYATAVKN

-554 DLEESGIKTEQAK
+554 DLEESGIKTEQAQ

-574 EYAEKYKNDKMFIGS
+574 EYANKYKNDKMFIGS

-644 KITTDYKIPEEIRTK
+644 KITTDYKIPEEIRGK
-659 FEAEMHKID
+659 FEAEMLKID
-668 KSELGPIEKGIA
+668 KSELSPIEKGIA
-680 RQGLAKAKAEGEN
+680 RQDLAKAKAEGEN
-693 LSKELER
+693 LSRELER
-700 IKLQVNKANTEV
+700 INLRVNKAKTKV
-712 LSKELALERAQQRNI
+712 LSDKIALDSAKEKSVTGPRLEL
-727 TGKALKLLE
+727 LK
-736 QKLENSKDA
+736 QKLKNSEDA
-745 HAILYKDL
+745 YDILYKDR
-753 LRIEDRIGKNA
+753 LRINDRIGKNA

>member
-15 DKPAVK
+15 DKPASNTAGIKTAVPNEVVAP
-21 DTNIAGTNEATKP
+21 TNNETTTPKN
-34 AIAQPAVTKPAEV
+34 AEV
-47 TAPKSSDVA
+47 TTPK
-56 APKSSD
+56 D

-76 KVQQTPATT
+76 KVQQAPATT
-85 NTAPTTKQ
+85 MATKQ

-116 PQPKKEKTFF
+116 SQPKKEKTFF
-126 ESARDFVANASDV
+126 ESARDFVAGASDV
-139 FAYPVKKFSNDPVKF
+139 FAYPVKKFSQDPVKF
-154 ISDGVAGVADVAMD
+154 VSDGIAGAADVAMD
-168 LPATAKYLADI
+168 LHGTARYIADI
-179 YLANVG
+179 YQANIG
-185 MPTAAIVNNL
+185 LPTAAIIDNL
-195 LSKTGLVD
+195 LAKTGLTK

-211 DIKTIQAN
+211 DIKTVQYY
-219 IKKYDERHD
+219 IKKYDEHHN
-228 TLGKYGNADAIENII
+228 TLGKYGNADAVENI
-243 LISIPLMRSYKSAIA
+243 LLTAIPLMRSYKSAIA
-258 LEATLGAVTGIKEN
+258 LEATLGAVMGVKEN

-285 MYVDAALGGAVGAI
+285 MYVDAALGGAVGAM

-361 GKGVMKQAVYSDNL
+361 GKGVLKQAVNSDNL

-398 ADEHLAVAGENFKKI
+398 ADEHLAVAGKNFDDI
-413 SELINTYD
+413 SNLIKTYD
-421 LPMDMTET
+421 LPINMTDT
-429 FKGIK
+429 FKC
-434 NIRDV
+434 IRFINDV
-439 NGITASP
+439 EGNSASQ
-446 AINELNAIRNQW
+446 AMKELASIRRQW
-458 TTNGKDVQLADVL
+458 TENGKDVQMADVL
-471 EVRKKVNALIRDAD
+471 EVRKKVNALMRDAD
-485 GADKSTLNEVKTA
+485 GADKIKLNEVKDA
-498 IDKTIDG
+498 IDNTIKT
-505 SSKVPDTVKN
+505 SEVPEAVKN
-515 ALNKANLDYATAVKN
+515 AFNKANLDYATAVKN

-554 DLEESGIKTEQAK
+554 DLEESGIKTEQAR

-574 EYAEKYKNDKMFIGS
+574 EYANKYKNDKMFIGS

-644 KITTDYKIPEEIRTK
+644 KITTDYKIPEEIRGK
-659 FEAEMHKID
+659 FEAEILKID
-668 KSELGPIEKGIA
+668 KSELSPIEKGIA
-680 RQGLAKAKAEGEN
+680 RQDLAKAKIEGEN
-693 LSKELER
+693 LSRELER
-700 IKLQVNKANTEV
+700 INLRVNKAKTQV
-712 LSKELALERAQQRNI
+712 LSDKIALDNAKDKGV
-727 TGKALKLLE
+727 TGKKLELLE
-736 QKLENSKDA
+736 QKLQNSEDT
-745 HAILYKDL
+745 HALLYKDR
-753 LRIEDRIGKNA
+753 LRIESRIGKNA

>member
-15 DKPAVK
+15 DKPVVK

-34 AIAQPAVTKPAEV
+34 AIAQPAVTKPA
-47 TAPKSSDVA
+47 APTNNEVA
-56 APKSSD
+56 APKSND
-62 SKLDWLDNLIANDT
+62 SQLDWLDNLIANDT

-116 PQPKKEKTFF
+116 SQPKKEKTFF
-126 ESARDFVANASDV
+126 EGVRDFVADVSDV

-154 ISDGVAGVADVAMD
+154 VSDGISGVADVAMD
-168 LPATAKYLADI
+168 LPATAKYVANI
-179 YLANVG
+179 YQANIG

-219 IKKYDERHD
+219 INKYDERHN
-228 TLGKYGNADAIENII
+228 TLGKYGNADAVENI
-243 LISIPLMRSYKSAIA
+243 LLTSIPLMRSYKSAIA
-258 LEATLGAVTGIKEN
+258 LEATLGAMMGVKEN

-311 GENAIPKGMDKDVF
+311 GENAIPEGMDKDVF

-375 SNQLNILARE
+375 SNKLNILARE

-398 ADEHLAVAGENFKKI
+398 ADEHLAVAGKNFDEI
-413 SELINTYD
+413 SKLINTYD
-421 LPMDMTET
+421 LPINMKET
-429 FKGIK
+429 FKGIRFI
-434 NIRDV
+434 NDV
-439 NGITASP
+439 EGKSSSQ
-446 AINELNAIRNQW
+446 AINELNAIRKQW
-458 TTNGKDVQLADVL
+458 TTNGNDVQLADVL
-471 EVRKKVNALIRDAD
+471 EVRKKVNALMRDAD
-485 GADKSTLNEVKTA
+485 GADKIKLNEVKDA
-498 IDKTIDG
+498 IDNTIKT
-505 SSKVPDTVKN
+505 SEVPEAVKN
-515 ALNKANLDYATAVKN
+515 AFNKANLDYATAVKN

-554 DLEESGIKTEQAK
+554 DLEESGIKTEQAR

-574 EYAEKYKNDKMFIGS
+574 EYANKYKNDKMFIGS

-644 KITTDYKIPEEIRTK
+644 KITTDYKIPEEIRGK
-659 FEAEMHKID
+659 FEAEMLKID
-668 KSELGPIEKGIA
+668 KSELSPIEKGIA
-680 RQGLAKAKAEGEN
+680 RQDLAKAKAEGEN
-693 LSKELER
+693 LSRELER

-727 TGKALKLLE
+727 TGKALELLE

-753 LRIEDRIGKNA
+753 LRIESRIGKNA

>member
-21 DTNIAGTNEATKP
+21 DTNVAGANEATP
-34 AIAQPAVTKPAEV
+34 AIAQPAVTKPATTKLME
-47 TAPKSSDVA
+47 A
-56 APKSSD
+56 APKSND
-62 SKLDWLDNLIANDT
+62 SQLGWLDNLIANDT

-85 NTAPTTKQ
+85 NTAPTTTKQ

-168 LPATAKYLADI
+168 LPATAKYVANI
-179 YLANVG
+179 YQANIG

-219 IKKYDERHD
+219 IKKYDERHN
-228 TLGKYGNADAIENII
+228 TLGAYGNADAVENI
-243 LISIPLMRSYKSAIA
+243 LLTSIPLMRSYKSAIA
-258 LEATLGAVTGIKEN
+258 LEATLGAMMGVKEN

-285 MYVDAALGGAVGAI
+285 MYVDAAVGGAVGAI

-311 GENAIPKGMDKDVF
+311 GENAIPEGMDKDVF

-361 GKGVMKQAVYSDNL
+361 GKGAIKQAVHSDNL
-375 SNQLNILARE
+375 SNQLNMLARE

-421 LPMDMTET
+421 LPINMKET
-429 FKGIK
+429 FKGIR
-434 NIRDV
+434 NIADV
-439 NGITASP
+439 KGETASP
-446 AINELNAIRNQW
+446 AINELARIRKQW
-458 TTNGKDVQLADVL
+458 TENGEDVQLADVL
-471 EVRKKVNALIRDAD
+471 EVRKKVNALMRDAD
-485 GADKSTLNEVKTA
+485 GADKVKLDEVKGA
-498 IDKTIDG
+498 IDKTIA
-505 SSKVPDTVKN
+505 SSKVPEAVKN
-515 ALNKANLDYATAVKN
+515 AFNKANLDYATAVKN

-554 DLEESGIKTEQAK
+554 DLEESGIKTEQAR

-574 EYAEKYKNDKMFIGS
+574 EYANKYKNDKMFIGS

-644 KITTDYKIPEEIRTK
+644 KITTDYKIPEEIRGK
-659 FEAEMHKID
+659 FEAEMRKID
-668 KSELGPIEKGIA
+668 VSELGPIEKGIA
-680 RQGLAKAKAEGEN
+680 RQDLAKARTEGEN
-693 LSKELER
+693 LSRELEK
-700 IKLQVNKANTEV
+700 INLQVKKANTQV
-712 LSKELALERAQQRNI
+712 LANRIALDKAQKKGI
-727 TGKALKLLE
+727 TGDELELLE
-736 QKLENSKDA
+736 QRLENSEDA
-745 HAILYKDL
+745 YDMLYKDR

>member
-21 DTNIAGTNEATKP
+21 DTNTAGANEATTP
-34 AIAQPAVTKPAEV
+34 AIAQPAVTKPATTKLME
-47 TAPKSSDVA
+47 A
-56 APKSSD
+56 APKSND
-62 SKLDWLDNLIANDT
+62 SQLGWLDNLIANDT

-98 DGMTEAP
+98 GGMTEAP

-168 LPATAKYLADI
+168 LPATAKYLANI
-179 YLANVG
+179 YQANVG

-219 IKKYDERHD
+219 IKKYDERHN

-243 LISIPLMRSYKSAIA
+243 LTSIPLMRSYKSAIA

-361 GKGVMKQAVYSDNL
+361 GKGVLKQAVHSDNL
-375 SNQLNILARE
+375 SNQLNMLARE

-398 ADEHLAVAGENFKKI
+398 ADEHLAVAGKNFDDI
-413 SELINTYD
+413 SNLIKTYD
-421 LPMDMTET
+421 LPINMKET
-429 FKGIK
+429 FKGIRFI
-434 NIRDV
+434 NDIEG
-439 NGITASP
+439 NSASP
-446 AINELNAIRNQW
+446 AMKELASIRRQW
-458 TTNGKDVQLADVL
+458 TTNGDDVQLADVL
-471 EVRKKVNALIRDAD
+471 EVRKKVNALMRDAD
-485 GADKSTLNEVKTA
+485 GADKVKLDEVKKA
-498 IDKTIDG
+498 IDNTIV
-505 SSKVPDTVKN
+505 SPANKVPEAVKN
-515 ALNKANLDYATAVKN
+515 AFNKANLDYATAVKN

-554 DLEESGIKTEQAK
+554 DLEESGIKTEQAR

-574 EYAEKYKNDKMFIGS
+574 EYANKYKNDKMFVGS

-644 KITTDYKIPEEIRTK
+644 KITTDYKIPEEIRGK
-659 FEAEMHKID
+659 FEAEMLKID
-668 KSELGPIEKGIA
+668 KSELSPIEKGIA
-680 RQGLAKAKAEGEN
+680 RQDLAKAKAEGEN
-693 LSKELER
+693 LSRELE
-700 IKLQVNKANTEV
+700 KLNLQVNKANTQV
-712 LSKELALERAQQRNI
+712 LANRIALDKAQKGI
-727 TGKALKLLE
+727 TGDELELLE
-736 QKLENSKDA
+736 QRLKNSEDA
-745 HAILYKDL
+745 YDMLYKDR

>member
-21 DTNIAGTNEATKP
+21 DTNVAGANEATP
-34 AIAQPAVTKPAEV
+34 AIAQPAVTKPATTKLME
-47 TAPKSSDVA
+47 A
-56 APKSSD
+56 APKSND
-62 SKLDWLDNLIANDT
+62 SQLGWLDNLIANDT

-85 NTAPTTKQ
+85 NTAPTTTKQ

-126 ESARDFVANASDV
+126 ESARDFVADASEA
-139 FAYPVKKFSNDPVKF
+139 FAYPIKKFSNDPVKF
-154 ISDGVAGVADVAMD
+154 VSDGISGVADVAMD
-168 LPATAKYLADI
+168 LPATAKYVANI
-179 YLANVG
+179 YQANVG

-219 IKKYDERHD
+219 IKKYDERHN
-228 TLGKYGNADAIENII
+228 TLGAYGNADAVENI
-243 LISIPLMRSYKSAIA
+243 LLTSIPLMRSYKSAIA
-258 LEATLGAVTGIKEN
+258 LEATLGAMMGVKEN

-285 MYVDAALGGAVGAI
+285 MYVDAAVSGAVVAV

-361 GKGVMKQAVYSDNL
+361 GKGVMKQAVYSDSL
-375 SNQLNILARE
+375 SNKLNILARE

-398 ADEHLAVAGENFKKI
+398 ADEHLAVAGKNFDEI
-413 SELINTYD
+413 SKLINTYD
-421 LPMDMTET
+421 LPMDMTKT
-429 FKGIK
+429 FQGIRFINDVEGNSASQAMK
-434 NIRDV
+434 ELASIRK
-439 NGITASP
+439 
-446 AINELNAIRNQW
+446 QW
-458 TTNGKDVQLADVL
+458 TENGKDVQMADVL
-471 EVRKKVNALIRDAD
+471 EVRKKVNALMRDAD
-485 GADKSTLNEVKTA
+485 GADKVKLDEVKGA
-498 IDKTIDG
+498 IDNTIKT
-505 SSKVPDTVKN
+505 SKVPEAVKN
-515 ALNKANLDYATAVKN
+515 AFNRANLDYATAVKN

-547 DYKKYMK
+547 DYTKYMK
-554 DLEESGIKTEQAK
+554 DLEESGIKTEQAR

-644 KITTDYKIPEEIRTK
+644 KITTDYKIPEEIRGK
-659 FEAEMHKID
+659 FEAEMLKID
-668 KSELGPIEKGIA
+668 KSELSPIEKGIA
-680 RQGLAKAKAEGEN
+680 RQDLAKAKIEGEN
-693 LSKELER
+693 LSRELER
-700 IKLQVNKANTEV
+700 INLRVNKAKTQV
-712 LSKELALERAQQRNI
+712 LSDKIALDNAKVKKVTDDRLELLKQR
-727 TGKALKLLE
+727 
-736 QKLENSKDA
+736 LENSEDA
-745 HAILYKDL
+745 YNMLYKDR
-753 LRIEDRIGKNA
+753 LRIESRIGKNA

>member
-21 DTNIAGTNEATKP
+21 DTNIAGANEATTP

-47 TAPKSSDVA
+47 TAPTNNDVA

-62 SKLDWLDNLIANDT
+62 TKLDWLDNLIANDT
-76 KVQQTPATT
+76 KVQQAPATT
-85 NTAPTTKQ
+85 TATKQ

-105 PPPGGYKDPNA
+105 PPPGGYKDLNA
-116 PQPKKEKTFF
+116 QQPKKEKTFF
-126 ESARDFVANASDV
+126 EGVRDFVAGASDV
-139 FAYPVKKFSNDPVKF
+139 FAYPVKKFSQDPVKF
-154 ISDGVAGVADVAMD
+154 VSDGISGAADVAMD
-168 LPATAKYLADI
+168 LPATARYVADI
-179 YLANVG
+179 YQANIG

-219 IKKYDERHD
+219 IKKYDERHN
-228 TLGKYGNADAIENII
+228 TLGKYGNADAVENI
-243 LISIPLMRSYKSAIA
+243 LLTSIPLMRSYKSAIA
-258 LEATLGAVTGIKEN
+258 LEATLGAMMGVKEN

-285 MYVDAALGGAVGAI
+285 MYVDAAIGGAVGAM

-325 NWMLSKKLS
+325 NWMLSKKLT

-361 GKGVMKQAVYSDNL
+361 GKGVLKQAVHSDNL
-375 SNQLNILARE
+375 SNQLNMLARE

-421 LPMDMTET
+421 LPIDMTKT
-429 FKGIK
+429 FQGIK
-434 NIRDV
+434 HIRDV
-439 NGITASP
+439 NGMTASP
-446 AINELNAIRNQW
+446 AINELNAIREQW
-458 TTNGKDVQLADVL
+458 AKNGGDVQLADVL

-485 GADKSTLNEVKTA
+485 GFDKSKLDEVKKA
-498 IDKTIDG
+498 IDETIK
-505 SSKVPDTVKN
+505 SSDKIPGTIKN
-515 ALNKANLDYATAVKN
+515 ALDKANLDYATAVKN

-554 DLEESGIKTEQAK
+554 DLEESGIKTEQAQ

-574 EYAEKYKNDKMFIGS
+574 EYANKYKNDKMFIGS

-644 KITTDYKIPEEIRTK
+644 KITTDYKIPEEIRGK
-659 FEAEMHKID
+659 FEAEMLKID
-668 KSELGPIEKGIA
+668 KSELSPIEKGIA
-680 RQGLAKAKAEGEN
+680 RQDLAKAKIEGEN
-693 LSKELER
+693 LSRELER
-700 IKLQVNKANTEV
+700 INLRVNKAKTQV
-712 LSKELALERAQQRNI
+712 LSDKIALDDAKGKGVAPDKLEL
-727 TGKALKLLE
+727 LK
-736 QKLENSKDA
+736 QKLQNSEDT
-745 HAILYKDL
+745 HALLYKDR

>member
-21 DTNIAGTNEATKP
+21 DTNTAGANEATTP
-34 AIAQPAVTKPAEV
+34 TIAQPAVTKPAPTNNE
-47 TAPKSSDVA
+47 VA
-56 APKSSD
+56 APKSND

-85 NTAPTTKQ
+85 NTATTKQ

-168 LPATAKYLADI
+168 LPATAKYVANI
-179 YLANVG
+179 YQANIG

-228 TLGKYGNADAIENII
+228 TLGKYGNADAVENI
-243 LISIPLMRSYKSAIA
+243 LLTSIPLMRSYKSAIA
-258 LEATLGAVTGIKEN
+258 LEATLGAMMGVKEN

-285 MYVDAALGGAVGAI
+285 MYVDAALGGAVGAM

-311 GENAIPKGMDKDVF
+311 GENAIPEGMDKDVF

-375 SNQLNILARE
+375 SNKLNILARE

-398 ADEHLAVAGENFKKI
+398 ADEHLAVAGKNFDEI
-413 SELINTYD
+413 SKLINTYD

-458 TTNGKDVQLADVL
+458 TANGKDVQLADVL

-485 GADKSTLNEVKTA
+485 GVDKVTLNEVKTA
-498 IDKTIDG
+498 IDNTIELAP
-505 SSKVPDTVKN
+505 KVPKEVKN
-515 ALNKANLDYATAVKN
+515 ALNKANQDYATAVNN

-693 LSKELER
+693 LSRELER

-727 TGKALKLLE
+727 TGKALELLE